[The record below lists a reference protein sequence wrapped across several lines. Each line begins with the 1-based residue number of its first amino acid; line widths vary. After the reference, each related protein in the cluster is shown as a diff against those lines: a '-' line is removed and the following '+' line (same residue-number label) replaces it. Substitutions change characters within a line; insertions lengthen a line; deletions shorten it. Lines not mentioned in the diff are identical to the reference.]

1 MTAKEVLKELKGMAS
16 ETTRNTLLKHGAPD
30 NHWGV
35 KIGDMKEIQKK
46 VKKDYALALE
56 LYDSGVSD
64 AQYLAGLIADEK
76 KMTKKDLQHWV
87 KTASWHMQSEYTV
100 PWIAAESAHGW
111 ELGLEWIESSK
122 ESIQTSGWNTISSLV
137 SIKKDEELDIATLR
151 KLLKRVEKEIH
162 KADNRVRYAMNSFV
176 IAVGGYVTELS
187 AEALKVAE
195 KMGTVT
201 VDMGDT
207 ECKVPSAPDHIKK
220 MLARGVR
227 KKKMARC

>member
-1 MTAKEVLKELKGMAS
+1 
-16 ETTRNTLLKHGAPD
+16 
-30 NHWGV
+30 
-35 KIGDMKEIQKK
+35 
-46 VKKDYALALE
+46 
-56 LYDSGVSD
+56 
-64 AQYLAGLIADEK
+64 
-76 KMTKKDLQHWV
+76 
-87 KTASWHMQSEYTV
+87 MQSEYTV

-220 MLARGVR
+220 MLTRGVR